1 MASRRVLREDPDF
14 DAIVAAAYEH
24 AGDYDLKENA
34 FSTGVAEWRKDKDR
48 EEKEKEREAKRR
60 RKEQAAAVR
69 EQYIREQEEAAR
81 KAVAAA
87 AEAAAARPPAAA
99 AEEVVAAEDAD
110 DEWGE
115 PVAAVAAAKTPK
127 AAPKSASKKEKASAE
142 KKPGPGRPKSAVPA
156 AAAAAAAS
164 KTAAS
169 KAAASKAAAAAA
181 AATPPPV
188 ARAKPTAALK
198 PGAVVE
204 MPDDFAGLYEVRV
217 LDDNHRFETRAWPAS
232 DAPTP
237 SDPDAIAFE
246 LRRANTAESV
256 RPLETPFARVPATA
270 TVTLARKIVATQCDV
285 PEKKVFIVKGA
296 SADDVDWGRGLSELA
311 AHGSTKLV
319 DVATEGV
326 ILYAVV

>member
-1 MASRRVLREDPDF
+1 VASRRVLREDPDF

-87 AEAAAARPPAAA
+87 AEAAAARPPPAA
-99 AEEVVAAEDAD
+99 AEEVVAADDAD

-164 KTAAS
+164 KATAS
-169 KAAASKAAAAAA
+169 KAAASKAAAAA